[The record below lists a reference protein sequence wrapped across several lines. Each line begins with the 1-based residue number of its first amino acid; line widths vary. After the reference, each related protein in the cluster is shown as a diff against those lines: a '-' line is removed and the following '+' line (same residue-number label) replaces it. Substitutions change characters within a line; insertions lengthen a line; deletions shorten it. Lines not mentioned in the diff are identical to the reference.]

1 MAVQPK
7 YILNDLENDI
17 FATVVSQDLHL
28 NLLLWQQI
36 FLRTSLHICI
46 FFKTFDQCDMKY
58 LSDIQKI
65 KIRQTCTTAPFFSF
79 MPKIENLKNSRLKNT
94 LFGFNSLIRIK

>member
-1 MAVQPK
+1 MSDIGLSLLFQSQIQFILCNLIEMAVQPK

-17 FATVVSQDLHL
+17 FATVVSFYGKIYL

-46 FFKTFDQCDMKY
+46 FFKTFDQCDM
-58 LSDIQKI
+58 
-65 KIRQTCTTAPFFSF
+65 
-79 MPKIENLKNSRLKNT
+79 
-94 LFGFNSLIRIK
+94 

>member
-46 FFKTFDQCDMKY
+46 FFKTFDQCDM
-58 LSDIQKI
+58 
-65 KIRQTCTTAPFFSF
+65 
-79 MPKIENLKNSRLKNT
+79 
-94 LFGFNSLIRIK
+94 